1 MKKKTKP
8 RISPFP
14 QLVNQ
19 ATGQVDT
26 LIQGVSDFDG
36 DSVLNWK
43 DCQPLNPRKQ
53 DVEPN
58 ILMRKRIEKLPIYVT
73 DEPISS
79 TERLSVKALHISD
92 VRARK
97 YAPIARKRILSILK
111 RYPDLITQIERK
123 RPRAV
128 LITSKPDPEGEDF
141 GVAYPEDRGKG
152 VIVIYALSE
161 EFRKGLKKAGKKMGV
176 RRGDVAF
183 SGGTLRHEL
192 EHIKQF
198 RKVRRGEASASK
210 LAKGEYEE
218 RPEEK
223 QADRAERR
231 LHRKYL
237 KKGSWSEA
245 FRRLF

>member
-1 MKKKTKP
+1 MKKPKL
-8 RISPFP
+8 SPFS
-14 QLVNQ
+14 QLINQ
-19 ATGQVDT
+19 VTKQAST

-36 DSVLNWK
+36 DGVPNYK
-43 DCQPLNPRKQ
+43 DCQPLNPKKQ

-58 ILMRKRIEKLPIYVT
+58 ILMRRRIERLPIYVT
-73 DEPISS
+73 DNPISS
-79 TERLSVKALHISD
+79 TERLSVEALHLSD
-92 VRARK
+92 VRARR
-97 YAPIARKRILSILK
+97 YAPIARKQILSILK

-128 LITSKPDPEGEDF
+128 LVTSKPDPEGEDF
-141 GVAYPEDRGKG
+141 GVAYPESRGKG
-152 VIVIYALSE
+152 VIVIYALSDE
-161 EFRKGLKKAGKKMGV
+161 YREVVKKAAKSHGI
-176 RRGDVAF
+176 RRGEAAY

-218 RPEEK
+218 RPEER
-223 QADRAERR
+223 QAVRAEQR
-231 LHRKYL
+231 LHRKHQR
-237 KKGSWSEA
+237 KGSWSEA

>member
-1 MKKKTKP
+1 
-8 RISPFP
+8 
-14 QLVNQ
+14 
-19 ATGQVDT
+19 
-26 LIQGVSDFDG
+26 
-36 DSVLNWK
+36 
-43 DCQPLNPRKQ
+43 
-53 DVEPN
+53 
-58 ILMRKRIEKLPIYVT
+58 MRRRIEKLPIYVT
-73 DEPISS
+73 DNPISS
-79 TERLSVKALHISD
+79 TERLSVESYHISD
-92 VRARK
+92 ISARR
-97 YAPIARKRILSILK
+97 YAPLARKRILSILK

-128 LITSKPDPEGEDF
+128 LITSKPDPEGEDY
-141 GVAYPEDRGKG
+141 GVAYPESRGKG

-161 EFRKGLKKAGKKMGV
+161 EYRRELKEAGKKVGV

-198 RKVRRGEASASK
+198 RKVRRGKVSASK

-223 QADRAERR
+223 QAVRAERR
-231 LHRKYL
+231 LHRKHMR
-237 KKGSWSEA
+237 KGSWSEA

>member
-1 MKKKTKP
+1 MKKKTKQKT
-8 RISPFP
+8 SPFS

-19 ATGQVDT
+19 VTRQVDT
-26 LIQGVSDFDG
+26 LIKGVSDFDG
-36 DSVLNWK
+36 DGVPNWK
-43 DCQPLNPRKQ
+43 DCRPLNPKLQ
-53 DVEPN
+53 HVEPN
-58 ILMRKRIEKLPIYVT
+58 ILMRQRIEKLPIYVT
-73 DEPISS
+73 DNPISS
-79 TERLSVKALHISD
+79 TERLSVESFHLSD
-92 VRARK
+92 KRARR
-97 YAPIARKRILSILK
+97 YAPLARKRILSILK

-141 GVAYPEDRGKG
+141 GVAYPESRGKG
-152 VIVIYALSE
+152 VIVIYALSDE
-161 EFRKGLKKAGKKMGV
+161 YKELYKREGKKAGV

-192 EHIKQF
+192 EHIRQF
-198 RKVRRGEASASK
+198 RQVRRGEASASK

-231 LHRKYL
+231 LHKKHQR
-237 KKGSWSEA
+237 KGSWSEA